1 MLIPINQVQQNITRA
16 YVSLCGSHG
25 GIQKTMEAPQ

>member
-1 MLIPINQVQQNITRA
+1 MLIPINQVQNITRA

-25 GIQKTMEAPQ
+25 GIQKTMDTPR